1 MAKRIVIVEDEPN
14 IADLGKL
21 ILTRSGYEVTVCDN
35 GRDAVE
41 TIRNVMPHLI
51 LLDVML
57 PGIDGSTIAKQLR
70 EDEQLSTIPII
81 VTSALE
87 ESRALFAGN
96 PQIRDFAS
104 KPFALN
110 VLLEKVKK
118 AIGD

>member
-1 MAKRIVIVEDEPN
+1 MAKRIVIIEDEPN

-21 ILTRSGYEVTVCDN
+21 ILTRAGYEVAVCDN
-35 GRDAVE
+35 GRDAVNV
-41 TIRNVMPHLI
+41 IRSVKPHLI

-57 PGIDGSTIAKQLR
+57 PGVDGVTIAKQLKD
-70 EDEQLSTIPII
+70 DEELASIPII
-81 VTSALE
+81 ITSALE
-87 ESRALFAGN
+87 ESRTLFAGN
-96 PQIRDFAS
+96 PQVRDFAS